1 MTGAPT
7 ENQHVR
13 NQTRHRKVGKQTAE
27 ELKLLAYSVKDFC
40 RAVGISSRMF
50 YSLTAQGDGPTLTR
64 IGRRT
69 LITTVAADKWLASH
83 QSRKEA

>member
-1 MTGAPT
+1 M
-7 ENQHVR
+7 R
-13 NQTRHRKVGKQTAE
+13 KQTRHKRIGKETAQ

-50 YSLTAQGDGPTLTR
+50 YSLTAQGNGPTLTR

-69 LITTVAADKWLASH
+69 LITTVAAEKWLASH
-83 QSRKEA
+83 QCGRAA

>member
-1 MTGAPT
+1 M
-7 ENQHVR
+7 R
-13 NQTRHRKVGKQTAE
+13 NQARHRKIGKETGK

-50 YSLTAQGDGPTLTR
+50 YSLAAQGNGPILTR

-69 LITTVAADKWLASH
+69 LITTVAAEKWLASH

>member
-1 MTGAPT
+1 MTGAQK
-7 ENQHVR
+7 ENQHMR
-13 NQTRHRKVGKQTAE
+13 NQTKHMKIGKETAQ

-40 RAVGISSRMF
+40 RAVGISARMF
-50 YSLTAQGDGPTLTR
+50 YSLTARGNGPILTR

-69 LITTVAADKWLASH
+69 LITTVAAEKWLASH

>member
-1 MTGAPT
+1 M
-7 ENQHVR
+7 
-13 NQTRHRKVGKQTAE
+13 KKQPLNNKPAQAATP
-27 ELKLLAYSVKDFC
+27 ELKPLAYSVKDFC

-50 YSLTAQGDGPTLTR
+50 YSLAAQGNGPILTR

-69 LITTVAADKWLASH
+69 LITTVAAEKWLASH

>member
-1 MTGAPT
+1 MS
-7 ENQHVR
+7 
-13 NQTRHRKVGKQTAE
+13 NQTRHSKVGKQTAQ
-27 ELKLLAYSVKDFC
+27 ELKPLAYSVKDLC

-69 LITTVAADKWLASH
+69 LITTGAAEQWLASH
-83 QSRKEA
+83 QCRKEA